1 MSSRDFQY
9 NYKQNKYFLKYAKQ
23 RDKIREKYEDLFW
36 RDRAG
41 HPAKNARKYTQQ
53 DHERYKKYLKQIADL
68 MFKPNGWFQKF
79 YWDALSEQ
87 DKEIMERKARGR
99 LNGSKFL

>member
-1 MSSRDFQY
+1 MSRDFKY
-9 NYKQNKYFLKYAKQ
+9 NYKKNKYFLKYSEQ

-36 RDRAG
+36 IDRAG
-41 HPAKNARKYTQQ
+41 NPAKNARKYTEQ
-53 DHERYKKYLKQIADL
+53 DHKRYKKYLKEMGDL

-99 LNGSKFL
+99 KNTSNYL